1 MARSFLKIDPL
12 CLEKISDR
20 GNTPIHFS
28 SSSSNG
34 KGHYLP
40 NVDSILNQFT
50 LDADASAERYR
61 IPHGNVASPHG
72 IAFKTTKEV
81 TARDQN
87 SL

>member
-1 MARSFLKIDPL
+1 MKIDPL

-34 KGHYLP
+34 KGHYVP

-50 LDADASAERYR
+50 LDADASAERD
-61 IPHGNVASPHG
+61 ILPHGNVTSHG
-72 IAFKTTKEV
+72 IALKTTKEV

>member
-34 KGHYLP
+34 KGHYVP

-50 LDADASAERYR
+50 LDADASAERD
-61 IPHGNVASPHG
+61 ILPHGNVTSHG